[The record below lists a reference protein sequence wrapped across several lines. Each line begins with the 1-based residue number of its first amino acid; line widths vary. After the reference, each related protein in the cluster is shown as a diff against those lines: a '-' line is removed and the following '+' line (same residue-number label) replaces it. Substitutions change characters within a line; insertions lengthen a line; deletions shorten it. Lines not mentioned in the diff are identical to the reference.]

1 MCGQSNNKQG
11 KCLWP
16 TMISKYLKSI
26 FYKWYLSCGMLVRYT
41 YIYIIYLIIY
51 VIIYMC
57 CIHVDTGG
65 ICVYNIFT
73 IDLLR
78 IFRNHFKARSLQQ
91 KQRLEVGSRWVPVVS
106 DYRMDVSQLCQ
117 RFQWKIAIHIWK
129 VTILLEIHPFFWL
142 PWSWEEM
149 YLNCLEVPWIWDI
162 QKRHENLWK
171 KNK

>member
-1 MCGQSNNKQG
+1 MPLANNDLKISQINFLQVILI
-11 KCLWP
+11 LWNVSE
-16 TMISKYLKSI
+16 IYI
-26 FYKWYLSCGMLVRYT
+26 

-117 RFQWKIAIHIWK
+117 RFQWKIAIHI
-129 VTILLEIHPFFWL
+129 
-142 PWSWEEM
+142 
-149 YLNCLEVPWIWDI
+149 
-162 QKRHENLWK
+162 
-171 KNK
+171 